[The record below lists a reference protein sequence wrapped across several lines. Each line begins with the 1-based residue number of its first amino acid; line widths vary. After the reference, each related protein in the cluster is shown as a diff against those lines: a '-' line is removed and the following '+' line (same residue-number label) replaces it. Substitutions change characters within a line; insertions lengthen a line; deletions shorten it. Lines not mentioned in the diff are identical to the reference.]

1 MALDYLKKITI
12 LNKVNNHTMTT
23 VKHFYGSQPEDKKK
37 KNSKQSVRLVL
48 IQYVFMSV
56 FPVTLGFGHSC
67 KRCRLSQ
74 VKPFAEFEPQTFTIC
89 PRL

>member
-1 MALDYLKKITI
+1 
-12 LNKVNNHTMTT
+12 MTT
-23 VKHFYGSQPEDKKK
+23 VKHFYDSEPEDKKKK

-74 VKPFAEFEPQTFTIC
+74 VKPFAEFEPQTFTLC

>member
-23 VKHFYGSQPEDKKK
+23 VKHFFMALSQKTRKK

-74 VKPFAEFEPQTFTIC
+74 VKPFAEFEP
-89 PRL
+89 

>member
-23 VKHFYGSQPEDKKK
+23 VKHFYGSEPDDMKK

-74 VKPFAEFEPQTFTIC
+74 VKLFAEFEP
-89 PRL
+89 

>member
-23 VKHFYGSQPEDKKK
+23 VKHFYGSEPEDKK

-74 VKPFAEFEPQTFTIC
+74 VKPFAEFEP
-89 PRL
+89 

>member
-1 MALDYLKKITI
+1 MAL
-12 LNKVNNHTMTT
+12 
-23 VKHFYGSQPEDKKK
+23 SQKTRKK

-74 VKPFAEFEPQTFTIC
+74 VKPFAEFEP
-89 PRL
+89 